1 MKVFEGKIVDV
12 VKREVYGGKVFVE
25 DGRIKKIER
34 CQTAERKYL
43 VPGFV
48 NSHVHIESSMV
59 TPQYFALESLKH
71 GVIAA
76 VADPHEI
83 TNVCGAAGFDFMLKD
98 AARSPMKI
106 YFAVPSCVPATKFE
120 TSGAVLDSAAVA
132 RLLKNKRVVSLGE
145 MMNFPGVL
153 GGDKEVMA
161 KIAAAKKVGKPVD
174 GHAPML
180 SGEALKNYAAAGI
193 STDHESSSYEEGLE
207 KIQCG
212 MFVQIREGSA
222 AKNLKALAP
231 LFKVAPEK
239 LMFCVDD
246 LHPNDLE
253 HGILWDL
260 VRKLVA
266 DGYDSFDV
274 LRAATYNP
282 VKHYKLDMGLLQEG
296 DSADFIVVSGIKKLK
311 IEKVVVNGQ
320 IVVSGGRSYF
330 KPHSTKG
337 INNFNRK
344 KITAADIAVR
354 SDTAQVRTIKAIDK
368 EVFTESALMYASLEN
383 GYLKSNL
390 KTDVLKLVCVNRYNP
405 NAKPAVA
412 FVNGFGLKAGALASS
427 VAHDSHNII
436 CVGTEDKYI
445 VKCINK
451 IISNKGGLAVAN
463 RVRVHDITLN
473 VAGLMTSR
481 LCKKIAREYE
491 VLCYWARM
499 IGCRLNAPYMTL
511 SFLALPVIP
520 KLKITDL
527 GLFDSE
533 RMEFVSRVQ

>member
-12 VKREVYGGKVFVE
+12 VKREVYGGKLFVE

-48 NSHVHIESSMV
+48 NSHIHIESSMV

-71 GVIAA
+71 GVVAA

-120 TSGAVLDSAAVA
+120 TSGAVLDAAAVA
-132 RLLKNKRVVSLGE
+132 RLLKNKQVVSLGE

-153 GGDKEVMA
+153 SGDKEVMA
-161 KIAAAKKVGKPVD
+161 KIAAAKKLGKPVD

-180 SGEALKNYAAAGI
+180 SGEALKKYAAAGI
-193 STDHESSSYEEGLE
+193 STDHESASYEEGLE
-207 KIQCG
+207 KVQCG

-246 LHPNDLE
+246 LHPSDLAK
-253 HGILWDL
+253 GYLWEM
-260 VRKLVA
+260 VRKLIA

-274 LRAATYNP
+274 MRAATYNP
-282 VKHYKLDMGLLQEG
+282 VKHYKLDLGLLQEG

-320 IVVSGGRSYF
+320 IVVSGSRSYF
-330 KPHSTKG
+330 KPASTKG

-344 KITAADIAVR
+344 KITVDDIAIR

-383 GYLKSNL
+383 EYLKSNL

-405 NAKPAVA
+405 DAKPAVA

-436 CVGTEDKYI
+436 CVGTDDKYI

-451 IISNKGGLAVAN
+451 IIRNKGGLAVAN
-463 RVRVHDITLN
+463 RVRVHDIPLN

-481 LCKKIAREYE
+481 LCQKVVREYADIS
-491 VLCYWARM
+491 YWARM
-499 IGCRLNAPYMTL
+499 MGCKLNAPYMTL
-511 SFLALPVIP
+511 SFLALTVIP

-533 RMEFVSRVQ
+533 RMEFVNRVQ

>member
-1 MKVFEGKIVDV
+1 MKVFEGQIVDV

-71 GVIAA
+71 GIIAA

-83 TNVCGAAGFDFMLKD
+83 TNVCGAEGFDFMLKD
-98 AARSPMKI
+98 AARAPMKI

-193 STDHESSSYEEGLE
+193 STDHESASYEEGLE
-207 KIQCG
+207 KVQRG

-222 AKNLKALAP
+222 AKNFKALAP

-253 HGILWDL
+253 QGLLWGL
-260 VRKLVA
+260 VKKLIA
-266 DGYDSFDV
+266 EGYDSFDV

-282 VKHYKLDMGLLQEG
+282 IKHYKLDVGLLQEG
-296 DSADFIVVSGIKKLK
+296 DSADFIVVSGIKKMK

-320 IVVSGGRSYF
+320 TVVSGGRSYF
-330 KPHSTKG
+330 KPASAKG

-344 KITAADIAVR
+344 RITAADIAVR

-368 EVFTESALMYASLEN
+368 EVFTESALMYASLED
-383 GYLKSNL
+383 GYLKSNT

-427 VAHDSHNII
+427 VAHDSHNIL
-436 CVGTEDKYI
+436 CVGTDDKYI

-451 IISNKGGLAVAN
+451 IIRNKGGLAVAN

-473 VAGLMTSR
+473 VGGLMTSR
-481 LCKKIAREYE
+481 MCKKVAREYAD
-491 VLCYWARM
+491 LCYWARM
-499 IGCRLNAPYMTL
+499 MGCKLNAPYMTL

-520 KLKITDL
+520 KLKITDM

-533 RMEFVSRVQ
+533 RMEFV